1 MRIDPV
7 ECRENAMKC
16 RKLATETTDLSIQK
30 IELAHCWDRLAIRM
44 ADTNELVEIDPRDR
58 RAAWAVMSCP

>member
-16 RKLATETTDLSIQK
+16 RKLATETTDLRVQEIL
-30 IELAHCWDRLAIRM
+30 IEVAHCWDRLATRM
-44 ADTNELVEIDPRDR
+44 ADTNGLVEIDPRDR
-58 RAAWAVMSCP
+58 RAA